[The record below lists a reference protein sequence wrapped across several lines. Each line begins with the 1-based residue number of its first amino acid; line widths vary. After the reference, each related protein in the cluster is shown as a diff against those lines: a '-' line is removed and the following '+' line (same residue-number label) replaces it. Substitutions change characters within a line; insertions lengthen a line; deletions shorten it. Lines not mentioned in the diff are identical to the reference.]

1 VATGDSDGGD
11 GDRHHLAE
19 VNVAR
24 LRMSIEDPA
33 MASFVRAIDDVN
45 WLADQSPGFVWRHPA
60 DPGPV
65 AFGSIDG
72 EDDLIVTLSIWED
85 PESLRNFVTRTAHGL
100 FMRQRSR
107 WFVPTPGFTTALWW
121 VVAGA
126 RPSIADGIERLE
138 HLRTHGPSPEA
149 FSFVRLFDKP

>member
-1 VATGDSDGGD
+1 M
-11 GDRHHLAE
+11 
-19 VNVAR
+19 AR

-45 WLADQSPGFVWRHPA
+45 WLADQSPGFVWRHRA

-65 AFGSIDG
+65 AFGALEDH
-72 EDDLIVTLSIWED
+72 DDLVVTLSTWED
-85 PESLRNFVTRTAHGL
+85 AESLRNFVTRTAHGL

-121 VVAGA
+121 VAAGD
-126 RPSIADGIERLE
+126 RPSVADGLGRLE
-138 HLRTHGPSPEA
+138 LLRAHGPSPKA
-149 FSFVRLFDKP
+149 FSFARLFEMPGAI